1 MQSSTGRFGDGAA
14 RLCPVVELWP
24 CPQTVQKGAP
34 SAAADAHTEVVQR
47 WAATRPVWPPTSVP
61 PLCGHRR
68 QQSHVHAEHS
78 HCSTRHADA
87 LTDHEGILNSSC
99 RALPE
104 HSGNTVGTVA
114 TPS

>member
-34 SAAADAHTEVVQR
+34 SAAADAHTEVVQ
-47 WAATRPVWPPTSVP
+47 
-61 PLCGHRR
+61 
-68 QQSHVHAEHS
+68 SHVHAEHS

-99 RALPE
+99 RALLE